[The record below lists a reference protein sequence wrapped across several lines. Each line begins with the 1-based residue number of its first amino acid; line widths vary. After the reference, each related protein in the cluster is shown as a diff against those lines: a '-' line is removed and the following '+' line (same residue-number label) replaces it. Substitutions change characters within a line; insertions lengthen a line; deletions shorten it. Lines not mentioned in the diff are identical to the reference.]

1 VALEVPPE
9 TRLNVRRLAWIGF
22 CLLLFYPSA
31 FAGTKEGE
39 PDKEMLRLMELLR
52 EWEMLKNLDLVRDL
66 EKVERAGELS
76 PEPSAQKSQQKTTKE
91 KK

>member
-1 VALEVPPE
+1 M
-9 TRLNVRRLAWIGF
+9 RQLAWISF

-39 PDKEMLRLMELLR
+39 PDREMLRLIELLR

-66 EKVERAGELS
+66 EKVERAGELPTEKS
-76 PEPSAQKSQQKTTKE
+76 TQKSQQKTTKE